1 MSDTVLIFS
10 IDKLRGGITQKV
22 LKRSGFEA
30 LLLPKVFGA
39 IDAIEKHVPGVVIF
53 DASGCFSE
61 EVNQI
66 RNLCETLEHIPVI
79 VFGKW
84 SIIARFEGHGIR
96 KELLISDP
104 LDPELIV
111 AKVKEALSLNLKEKP
126 SERDTLEK
134 DLKAF
139 LNLD

>member
-1 MSDTVLIFS
+1 MSDPILIFS
-10 IDKLRGGITQKV
+10 VDKLRGGITQKV
-22 LKRSGFEA
+22 LKRSGFET
-30 LLLPKVFGA
+30 LLFPKVFGA
-39 IDAIEKHVPGVVIF
+39 IDAIEKHVPGVVIL

-79 VFGKW
+79 VLGERL
-84 SIIARFEGHGIR
+84 IIDRFKGSEMR
-96 KELLISDP
+96 DVLFISDP

-111 AKVKEALSLNLKEKP
+111 EKVKKALSPKLKEKP

-139 LNLD
+139 FNLD